1 MPGKQLRRPVMVTET
16 LADKIQRIRGRLA
29 EIAAEREATEAEDFA
44 RKTELLDE
52 EHTLQARLS
61 ELQDDDADL
70 GVGIAQKEAGAA
82 SNYERVPPIPDDRS
96 IGEAS

>member
-1 MPGKQLRRPVMVTET
+1 MPGNRSRRPEMVTET

-29 EIAAEREATEAEDFA
+29 EIADERAATEAEDFT
-44 RKTELLDE
+44 RKSELLDE

-61 ELQDDDADL
+61 ELQDEAADL

-82 SNYERVPPIPDDRS
+82 SNYERIPPIPDDRS
-96 IGEAS
+96 TGEAS